1 MSNLTNSLVTAGH
14 KIAVDAITKCAE
26 KYNFDAAD
34 AVHWYQSTYMN
45 SSYCAPTETT
55 ETTVAGKKKS
65 TATGGG
71 RPKKAKTIELP
82 NSTSES
88 NIFRAL
94 AEQASVAAN
103 DDEAVAY
110 SPEQAAAPPKKIAAK
125 KTKTPVEKAPVDED
139 KLQKYRDIAAK
150 VVRDAAQPTPVAAE
164 QVAQV
169 EEIQLPTRYVIEEV
183 EEVQQLVE
191 QVASLEIAAPVVE
204 VVVEKKVVV
213 EKVVEQ
219 VAVVVEAKPPTKKE
233 PAEKKELAAE
243 KKEKA
248 TGGGSTGG
256 GGAARKEFKI
266 RRNSPTGEMT
276 TYRISPEFLVY
287 TKDERELVGKYEGE
301 YEDKN
306 KKGRIIFNTA
316 DDDSDELQSESEG
329 EAECDDL

>member
-14 KIAVDAITKCAE
+14 KIAIDAITKCAE

-45 SSYCAPTETT
+45 SSYSAPTETT

-110 SPEQAAAPPKKIAAK
+110 SPQQAAAPPKKIAAK

-150 VVRDAAQPTPVAAE
+150 VVRDAAQPTPAAVA

-204 VVVEKKVVV
+204 VVVEK
-213 EKVVEQ
+213 VVEQ
-219 VAVVVEAKPPTKKE
+219 VVAVAAVAAVVEAKPPAKKE
-233 PAEKKELAAE
+233 PAEKKEPAD

-248 TGGGSTGG
+248 TGG

-329 EAECDDL
+329 EAECDL